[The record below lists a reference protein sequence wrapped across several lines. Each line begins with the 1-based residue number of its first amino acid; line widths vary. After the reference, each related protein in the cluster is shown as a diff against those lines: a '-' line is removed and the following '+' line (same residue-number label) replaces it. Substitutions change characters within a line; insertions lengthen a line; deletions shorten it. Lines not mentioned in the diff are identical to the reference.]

1 MKNRKFFLML
11 LSSSLAMGGCSMLP
25 ASGPNVAELTA
36 TATTRDHQETPAFQ
50 YALVDLSQR
59 VLSVLTDIDPGSFF
73 RTFGVG
79 KGSPTS
85 IFVGVGDLVQV
96 TVFES
101 SAGGLFIPTDAG
113 ARAGNFVTMPAQT
126 VDQTGLIAVPYA
138 GQINAKGRS
147 LPDIENEI
155 ETKLSSRAIEPRVI
169 VSLTA
174 QTSSQVTVIG
184 QVSAA
189 TKVNINPAGDRI
201 LDVLSKSGG
210 IANAGYETFVTLQR
224 KGQSATVYFLNLI
237 KNSRENV
244 FVQPED
250 IIYVSQDKRSF
261 TAFGATGNVNQF
273 FFEQER
279 LLLTDAVGKAGG
291 LLDNQANPRW
301 VLLYRPESRSRLEK
315 MSIDLTMF
323 PESQK
328 VIPTIY
334 RANFRDPS
342 GFFAARAFYMQ
353 NRDIIYVTNADKV
366 ELFKFLDLVNGVTGT
381 VGSVANDIVAVNG
394 ASKVLKNW

>member
-1 MKNRKFFLML
+1 MKNRNLFLVLMG
-11 LSSSLAMGGCSMLP
+11 SSLAIGGCSMLP
-25 ASGPNVAELTA
+25 ASGPGVAELTA
-36 TATTRDHQETPAFQ
+36 TAATTDRLEKPAFQ
-50 YALVDLSQR
+50 YALVDISQR

-85 IFVGVGDLVQV
+85 IFVGVGDSVQV

-113 ARAGNFVTMPAQT
+113 ARAGNFVTMPSQA
-126 VDQTGLIAVPYA
+126 VDQTGLITVPYA
-138 GQINAKGRS
+138 GQINVKGRS

-155 ETKLSSRAIEPRVI
+155 ETKLASRAIEPRVI

-189 TKVNINPAGDRI
+189 TKVNINPAGDRV

-224 KGQSATVYFLNLI
+224 KGKTATVYFLNLL

-250 IIYVSQDKRSF
+250 ILYVSQDKRSF
-261 TAFGATGNVNQF
+261 TAFGATGHVNQF

-334 RANFRDPS
+334 RVNLQDPS

-366 ELFKFLDLVNGVTGT
+366 ELFKFLDLVTGVTGA
-381 VGSVANDIVAVNG
+381 VGSVSADVVAVNN